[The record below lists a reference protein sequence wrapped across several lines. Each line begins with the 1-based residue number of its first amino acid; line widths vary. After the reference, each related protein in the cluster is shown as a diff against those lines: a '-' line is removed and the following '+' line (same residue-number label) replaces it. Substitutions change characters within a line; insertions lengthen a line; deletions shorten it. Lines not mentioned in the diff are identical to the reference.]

1 MNNARM
7 VELVYTTDL
16 KSVAARLSGSSPDA
30 STITGPVAQL
40 VRAERS

>member
-30 STITGPVAQL
+30 STKGSLA
-40 VRAERS
+40 

>member
-30 STITGPVAQL
+30 STKGSLAQL
-40 VRAERS
+40 VRAPDS